1 MTLISINQKQKN
13 GLSLW
18 WKQFVSMTRKEFIVL
33 TRYKF
38 SFIISFVQIF
48 LIMFLFTAAALI
60 LTPPDKASYGLGLM
74 YYSFILFMFVS
85 TALWD
90 IGNSLREEQY
100 QGTLESL
107 FMAPISYFSSLVSR
121 IIVNLIWVASNVIFT
136 FFTMSLVFGDLPIEN
151 ISVGLLVLFLSMF
164 ICFGFSFGFAGLAL
178 RYKESMNTL
187 TNFLQLAIMIFCAMF
202 FPFSALPDIIVL
214 ISRLIPLSYCV
225 DLFRSTM
232 IGVQP
237 ELLPFEIEFALV
249 LVFAIIIPILGILF
263 FHRTVKTAKK
273 DGNLAEY

>member
-1 MTLISINQKQKN
+1 MLLTSLNQKQKQ
-13 GLSLW
+13 GFTLW
-18 WKQFVSMTRKEFIVL
+18 WNQFCSMTKKEFTVL

-38 SFIISFVQIF
+38 SFIISFIQIF

-60 LTPPDKASYGLGLM
+60 LTPPDKASYGVGLM
-74 YYSFILFMFVS
+74 YYSFVLFMFIS
-85 TALWD
+85 SALWD

-107 FMAPISYFSSLVSR
+107 FMAPISYFSSLLSR
-121 IIVNLIWVASNVIFT
+121 IIVNLIWIGSNVIVT
-136 FFTMSLVFGDLPIEN
+136 FFTMSIVFGSLPVEN
-151 ISVGLLVLFLSMF
+151 VVLGIFVLVLSMLV
-164 ICFGFSFGFAGLAL
+164 CFGFSFGFAGLAL

-187 TNFLQLAIMIFCAMF
+187 TNFMQFALMVFCAMF
-202 FPFSALPDIIVL
+202 FPFSALPDIIV
-214 ISRLIPLSYCV
+214 IVSRLIPLSYCV

-237 ELLPFEIEFALV
+237 ELLPLEFEL
-249 LVFAIIIPILGILF
+249 IIILF
-263 FHRTVKTAKK
+263 FAIALPIFGIIFFRRTVQTAKK

>member
-1 MTLISINQKQKN
+1 MTLVPLNQKQKQ
-13 GLSLW
+13 GFTLW
-18 WKQFVSMTRKEFIVL
+18 WNQFWSMTRKEFTVL

-38 SFIISFVQIF
+38 SFIISFIQVF

-60 LTPPDKASYGLGLM
+60 LTPPDKASYGVGLM
-74 YYSFILFMFVS
+74 YYSFVLFMFIS

-107 FMAPISYFSSLVSR
+107 FMAPISYFSTLVSR
-121 IIVNLIWVASNVIFT
+121 IIVNLIWIGSNVIVT
-136 FFTMSLVFGDLPIEN
+136 FFTISIVFGSLPVEN
-151 ISVGLLVLFLSMF
+151 VVLGIFVLILSMLV
-164 ICFGFSFGFAGLAL
+164 CFGFSFGFAGLAL

-187 TNFLQLAIMIFCAMF
+187 TNFMQLAIMMFCAMF

-214 ISRLIPLSYCV
+214 VSRFIPLSYCV

-237 ELLPFEIEFALV
+237 ELLPLEIEL
-249 LVFAIIIPILGILF
+249 IIILF
-263 FHRTVKTAKK
+263 FAIVLPIAGIIFFRRTVNTAKK